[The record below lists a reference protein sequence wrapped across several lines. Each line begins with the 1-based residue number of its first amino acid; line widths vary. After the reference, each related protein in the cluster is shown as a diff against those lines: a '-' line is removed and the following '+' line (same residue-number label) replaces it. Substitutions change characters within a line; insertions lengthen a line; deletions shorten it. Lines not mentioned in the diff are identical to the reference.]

1 MNKIHLTLL
10 GGVALLMVAS
20 PSFAADKG
28 AAASGSGH
36 GASMGASAKAPDM
49 HHRARP
55 FVVRGNQG
63 FHYGDH
69 LNIYTLK
76 SRGTQKSKGYLDTK

>member
-1 MNKIHLTLL
+1 MNKINMSLL
-10 GGVALLMVAS
+10 CGVTLLMVAAS
-20 PSFAADKG
+20 AFAADGKSDKD
-28 AAASGSGH
+28 AS
-36 GASMGASAKAPDM
+36 SAKGPDV
-49 HHRARP
+49 HHRGRP

-76 SRGTQKSKGYLDTK
+76 SRGTEKSKGYLDTK

>member
-1 MNKIHLTLL
+1 MNKIHMSLLCGVTLL
-10 GGVALLMVAS
+10 VVAS
-20 PSFAADKG
+20 SAFAADKMEKKSDK
-28 AAASGSGH
+28 AAMPAE
-36 GASMGASAKAPDM
+36 AAKGPDM
-49 HHRARP
+49 HHRGRP

-76 SRGTQKSKGYLDTK
+76 SRGTEKSKGYLDTK

>member
-1 MNKIHLTLL
+1 MNKIHMSLLCGVTLL
-10 GGVALLMVAS
+10 VVAS
-20 PSFAADKG
+20 SAFAADKTEKK
-28 AAASGSGH
+28 SDK
-36 GASMGASAKAPDM
+36 GASMAPAAAHAPDV
-49 HHRARP
+49 HHRGRP

-76 SRGTQKSKGYLDTK
+76 SRGTEKSKGYLDTK